1 MILAIINRAKETEPN
16 AEWKNRLFVNSL
28 NHTKKTELRGSFLV
42 EVEETASVL
51 LIVIDQRVR
60 QFLKV

>member
-42 EVEETASVL
+42 EETASVL